1 MEAIN
6 INLYNLLKNDLNLTD
21 AKALEFVQAIKNEVA
36 NDIKFYN
43 NAFKSD
49 LKDDFHRLDL
59 RIEAVSSE
67 IKQSKTDMIKWF
79 FTFFITLVL
88 MILGIYATILLK

>member
-1 MEAIN
+1 M
-6 INLYNLLKNDLNLTD
+6 L
-21 AKALEFVQAIKNEVA
+21 
-36 NDIKFYN
+36 
-43 NAFKSD
+43 FKSD
-49 LKDDFHRLDL
+49 LKDDFHKLDL

-67 IKQSKTDMIKWF
+67 IKESKTDMIKWF